1 MLRAFDPESRDRAL
15 YPPLSLFLSR
25 SSYLHDLLTSSC
37 NQHCVYV
44 IKPWH
49 KQQQQQHFDSRQKTV
64 ARTGKQRSVG
74 GRHSDSEERES
85 ACGTYVHAR
94 QAGLCVEPKSV
105 SLLTRALSVC
115 HTRSAC
121 VSACRSLSACLSAC
135 VSLSAL
141 CSQLACRSLP
151 VCSSA
156 YHRSA
161 CRTLCLPY
169 ALSVLACLTLCS
181 ALSLSQRVHAG
192 QSSPTPKSRW
202 RPCATF
208 ALGSAFCFTLKRT
221 LRNYERSVT

>member
-1 MLRAFDPESRDRAL
+1 MAGDFYRLSIVESCFFVLLVCYVPLTQRAETEHYTL
-15 YPPLSLFLSR
+15 PPLSLSR

-49 KQQQQQHFDSRQKTV
+49 KQQQHFDSRQKTV

-74 GRHSDSEERES
+74 DRHTDNEERER

-94 QAGLCVEPKSV
+94 QAGLCVEPKRI
-105 SLLTRALSVC
+105 SLLTRALSAC

-141 CSQLACRSLP
+141 CS
-151 VCSSA
+151 A

-161 CRTLCLPY
+161 CRTLSQCLPALRSLCLCLPY
-169 ALSVLACLTLCS
+169 ALVCS
-181 ALSLSQRVHAG
+181 ALSLSVCMQGSRHPPPKAG
-192 QSSPTPKSRW
+192 G
-202 RPCATF
+202 
-208 ALGSAFCFTLKRT
+208 ALALLSHWALLFV
-221 LRNYERSVT
+221 LR

>member
-49 KQQQQQHFDSRQKTV
+49 KQQQHFDSRQKTV

-74 GRHSDSEERES
+74 GRHTDSEERERER

-94 QAGLCVEPKSV
+94 QAGLCVEPKRI

-135 VSLSAL
+135 VSLSVS

-181 ALSLSQRVHAG
+181 ALSLSVCMQGSRHPPPKAG
-192 QSSPTPKSRW
+192 G
-202 RPCATF
+202 
-208 ALGSAFCFTLKRT
+208 ALALLSHWALLFV
-221 LRNYERSVT
+221 LR

>member
-1 MLRAFDPESRDRAL
+1 MAGDFYRLSIVESCFFVLLVCYVPLTQRAETEHYTLPS
-15 YPPLSLFLSR
+15 LSLSR

-49 KQQQQQHFDSRQKTV
+49 KQQQQHFDSRQKTV
-64 ARTGKQRSVG
+64 ARREG
-74 GRHSDSEERES
+74 ERES

-105 SLLTRALSVC
+105 SSHTRALSAC
-115 HTRSAC
+115 HLRSAC

-135 VSLSAL
+135 VSLSVS

-161 CRTLCLPY
+161 SRTLCLPY
-169 ALSVLACLTLCS
+169 ALSACACLTLCS
-181 ALSLSQRVHAG
+181 ALSLSVCMQGSRHPPPKAG
-192 QSSPTPKSRW
+192 G
-202 RPCATF
+202 
-208 ALGSAFCFTLKRT
+208 ALALLSHWALLFV
-221 LRNYERSVT
+221 LR